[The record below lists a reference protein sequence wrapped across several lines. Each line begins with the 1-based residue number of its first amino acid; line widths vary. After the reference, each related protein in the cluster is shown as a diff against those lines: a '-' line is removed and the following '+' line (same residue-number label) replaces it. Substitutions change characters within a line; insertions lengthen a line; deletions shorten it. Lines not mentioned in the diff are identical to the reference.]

1 MNPRYRLGD
10 PVVRYVRYGMLALCC
25 VLALASYGAA
35 ADTGAKWE
43 KTLAAARAEGQV
55 NIYGGDEITHHEIL
69 GVFQKRYP
77 KIKVVSVSG
86 HSELIQRIIAERRAK
101 KYLVDLFSY
110 GPNALRTAYIL
121 NFLEPIKPLLMLP
134 EVTDQSL
141 WYKGQHSYR
150 DPDGKYIFLYEGT
163 PGTASMAYNT
173 KLLTSLKGIDS
184 FWDILDPKW
193 KGKLGFYSYGRG
205 GSVPTPMLTLYY
217 NPEVGPKFLERLF
230 TEMDLT
236 ISRDRRQATN
246 WLARGKYPLC
256 FMCRDVEKA
265 AKQGLPVKTYP
276 AENIKEAGAMGS
288 GNSSVLAHLKGAPHP
303 NAAAVFANWFL
314 SREGQSTWQRVMN
327 QVVVEPSNSMRTD
340 ISKNDVLTDGKR
352 VEGRNY
358 PMLGFL
364 DPRPVSKFY
373 WKLVKEA
380 TKRQTDK

>member
-1 MNPRYRLGD
+1 MSPRYGLSG
-10 PVVRYVRYGMLALCC
+10 PAVRYFRYGVLALCG
-25 VLALASYGAA
+25 VLALASHGAT
-35 ADTGAKWE
+35 ADAGAKWE

-69 GVFQKRYP
+69 GAFQKRYP

-86 HSELIQRIIAERRAK
+86 HSELIQRMIAERRAK

-110 GPNALRTAYIL
+110 GPNAARTAYIL
-121 NFLEPIKPLLMLP
+121 KYLAPVKPLLMLP
-134 EVTDQSL
+134 EVTDQSK
-141 WYKGQHSYR
+141 WYKGQHFYR
-150 DPDGKYIFLYEGT
+150 DPDGKFIFLYEGT

-205 GSVPTPMLTLYY
+205 GSVPTPMLQFYY
-217 NPEVGPKFLERLF
+217 NPELGAKFLERLF

-265 AKQGLPVKTYP
+265 QKQGLPVKTYP

-340 ISKNDVLTDGKR
+340 ISKDDVLTDGKR

-373 WKLVKEA
+373 WKLVKAA
-380 TKRQTDK
+380 TKRQKDK